1 VVKTSFAL
9 SYVLD
14 GIAKAE
20 ERGKREVLVYPASK
34 LAASTLAKLHELG
47 YIGDF
52 EYVDDGRNGKFR
64 VELLGRINKCGAI
77 RPPLFLNRDD
87 LISGDVRFLPGK
99 GVGTLLVST
108 PYGVL
113 TSSEARD
120 KKIGGVL
127 VAYVYRGPACSRT
140 SPL

>member
-1 VVKTSFAL
+1 MSFAL

-14 GIAKAE
+14 ALDKAE
-20 ERGKREVLVYPASK
+20 KRGKREAVVYPASK

-52 EYVDDGRNGKFR
+52 EYIDDGRNGKFR
-64 VELLGRINKCGAI
+64 VELLGRINKCGSI
-77 RPPLFLNRDD
+77 RPPLFLNRDG
-87 LISGDVRFLPGK
+87 LIKGDVRFLPGK
-99 GVGTLLVST
+99 GVGALLLST

-113 TSSEARD
+113 TTSEARD

-127 VAYVYRGPACSRT
+127 IAYVY
-140 SPL
+140 

>member
-1 VVKTSFAL
+1 MTFSL

-14 GIAKAE
+14 AIYKAE
-20 ERGKREVLVYPASK
+20 KRGKKEVIAYPASK
-34 LAASTLAKLHELG
+34 LAASTLAKLRELG

-52 EYVDDGRNGKFR
+52 EFIDDGRNGKFK

-77 RPPLFLNRDD
+77 RPPLFLQSDE
-87 LISGDVRFLPGK
+87 LVSGEVRFLPGK
-99 GVGTLLVST
+99 GVGVLLVST

-113 TSSEARD
+113 TSAEARD

-127 VAYVYRGPACSRT
+127 IAYAY
-140 SPL
+140 